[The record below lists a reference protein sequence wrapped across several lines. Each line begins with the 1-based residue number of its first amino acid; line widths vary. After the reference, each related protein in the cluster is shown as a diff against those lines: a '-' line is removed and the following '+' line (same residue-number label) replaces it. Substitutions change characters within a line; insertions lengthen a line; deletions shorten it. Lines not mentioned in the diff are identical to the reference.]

1 MDIMKPNEV
10 FLNGCNEIAKAF
22 VEYKPLKKGQILKKY
37 SDDKDIYY
45 EIYFE
50 TSFRNYSASVSIRP
64 KIFIYSKE
72 LKKWEIEQTKNE
84 YSEGLIYYN
93 QIGYISPYNSYKEQ
107 NLAGA
112 TFDKNIHE
120 IIRDINLYIIPIVEI
135 FKDKNYAIEYLKNN
149 GTQFIKWTEKSLD
162 PMAFMIYFGGKD
174 AAEIFL
180 KDIIEKC
187 GYGGRIKNLYNE
199 ISKIEKE
206 KIDLNHNEFA
216 GASKIKLA
224 FINGIKI

>member
-22 VEYKPLKKGQILKKY
+22 VEYKPLKKWQLLKKY

-50 TSFRNYSASVSIRP
+50 TSCKNYSASVSIRP

-93 QIGYISPYNSYKEQ
+93 QIGYISPYNSYKRMEF
-107 NLAGA
+107 GRS
-112 TFDKNIHE
+112 NI
-120 IIRDINLYIIPIVEI
+120 
-135 FKDKNYAIEYLKNN
+135 
-149 GTQFIKWTEKSLD
+149 W
-162 PMAFMIYFGGKD
+162 
-174 AAEIFL
+174 
-180 KDIIEKC
+180 
-187 GYGGRIKNLYNE
+187 
-199 ISKIEKE
+199 
-206 KIDLNHNEFA
+206 
-216 GASKIKLA
+216 
-224 FINGIKI
+224 